1 MSPRP
6 SKPPKKPRGV
16 IVWDFDGVL
25 FDIERFRK
33 AAERIFETHGV
44 PPRVFQA
51 AILRIRKEGGP
62 FSVARA
68 VRMMRARGVS
78 VKEKTIRK
86 TLHNHLVITRYFTAP
101 TDIFLQR
108 LRNRGFI
115 HIILSS
121 GASSYQHKKIRVGCG
136 KKFIRH
142 FVKISTTK
150 KPKFIYLRK
159 LARKY
164 PHTAI
169 FFIDDTKKNL
179 ELVKKH
185 VPGIITVHYSN
196 AFGASLKNL
205 EKKILLHVKK

>member
-6 SKPPKKPRGV
+6 SKLPKKPRGV

-33 AAERIFETHGV
+33 AAERIFETYGV
-44 PPRVFQA
+44 PPAIFQA
-51 AILRIRKEGGP
+51 IVLQIRKEGGQ

-78 VKEKTIRK
+78 VKEKSIRK
-86 TLHNHLVITRYFTAP
+86 ALHIHLAVTRYFAAP

-108 LRNRGFI
+108 LRNLGFI

-142 FVKISTTK
+142 FTKISTTR

-159 LARKY
+159 LARRY
-164 PHTAI
+164 PYTTI

-179 ELVKKH
+179 ELVQKH

-196 AFGASLKNL
+196 VFGASLKNL
-205 EKKILLHVKK
+205 EKKILHVKK

>member
-1 MSPRP
+1 M
-6 SKPPKKPRGV
+6 KKRIRGI

-33 AAERIFETHGV
+33 ASERIFETHGV
-44 PPRVFQA
+44 TPAIFQA
-51 AILRIRKEGGP
+51 VVLQIRKEGGQ

-78 VKEKTIRK
+78 VKEKSIRK
-86 TLHNHLVITRYFTAP
+86 ALHNHLAITRYFTAP

-108 LRNRGFI
+108 LRNLGFI
-115 HIILSS
+115 HVILSF

-136 KKFIRH
+136 RKFIRH
-142 FVKISTTK
+142 FIKISTTK
-150 KPKFIYLRK
+150 KPKFIYLKK

-179 ELVKKH
+179 ELVQKH
-185 VPGIITVHYSN
+185 VQGIITVHYSN
-196 AFGASLKNL
+196 IFGASLKNL